1 MSTIFHSTSEMLKS
15 ILDSVKSG
23 RTQLPDFQRGWVWDD
38 DRIRNL
44 LTSILKSYP
53 IGAVMLL
60 ETGGSN
66 LKFKPRLVEGLI
78 LDNQVEPQRLILDG
92 QQRITSLFQALY
104 LDEPV
109 KTKDIRGREI
119 KRRYYLD
126 INIATDEYGD
136 KDEAIVS
143 TPEDGIVKGKGNV
156 ILYDYSTKEKE
167 CEAGMLPIHYLFKPE
182 KLLEWQNIYFNI
194 ERSDKR
200 SNKWSKFMA
209 DVFSAFNNYQVPVI
223 TMLNTTPKDA
233 VCQVFEH
240 VNTGGVNLTVF
251 ELLTASFA
259 ADDFSLRD
267 DWESRYNKSFDSN
280 EKSFIKNP
288 ILNKLSNTDFL
299 QAIALLVTY
308 DRKKGRPNAAVSC
321 KRKDILDLTVEE
333 YKKWSDIVEEGFYQ
347 AAKFLMEL
355 KIFKRRDI
363 PYPSQLIPLTAILV
377 ELGNKASNKG
387 VRDLIARWYWSGVF
401 GELYGSATETR
412 FAKDLPQVL
421 NWINGGELPDTI
433 KDSNFEMDRLIT
445 LRTRNSAA
453 YKGIHALLM
462 KKGCHDFMS
471 GVSIDLQTYYSES
484 IDIHHIFPT
493 KYCNS
498 KNISRDLYN
507 SIINKTPLSARTNRS
522 IGGNAPSKYL
532 EFLEEEKNITP
543 EALNNMLETHLIDV
557 ESIRNNDFETFFE
570 KRKEVLY
577 NAILNEMG
585 QDE

>member
-38 DRIRNL
+38 ERIRNL

-60 ETGGSN
+60 ETGGSGIN
-66 LKFKPRLVEGLI
+66 FKPRLVEGLI
-78 LDNQVEPQRLILDG
+78 LDKEVTPQRLILDG
-92 QQRITSLFQALY
+92 QQRITSLFQTLY
-104 LDEPV
+104 LEEPV
-109 KTKDIRGREI
+109 KTRDSRGSDI

-143 TPEDGIVKGKGNV
+143 APEDGIIKGKGNV
-156 ILYDYSTKEKE
+156 VLHDYSTKEKE
-167 CEAGMLPIHYLFKPE
+167 CGAGMLPIHYLFKPE

-194 ERSDKR
+194 ERSDER

-240 VNTGGVNLTVF
+240 VNTGGVTLTVF

-259 ADDFSLRD
+259 AEDFSLRE
-267 DWESRYNKSFDSN
+267 DWEKRYNQKSNNYERSFSN
-280 EKSFIKNP
+280 DP
-288 ILNKLSNTDFL
+288 ILSKLNNTDFL
-299 QAIALLVTY
+299 QAIALLTTY
-308 DRKKGRPNAAVSC
+308 DRKKKRSNAAVSC
-321 KRKDILDLTVEE
+321 KRKDILDLTVEN
-333 YKKWSDIVEEGFYQ
+333 YKNWSNIVEEAFYQ
-347 AAKFLMEL
+347 AAQFLMEL
-355 KIFKRRDI
+355 KIFRRRDI
-363 PYPSQLIPLTAILV
+363 PYPSQLIPLTAIFA
-377 ELGNKASNKG
+377 ELGNKARDKS
-387 VRDLIARWYWSGVF
+387 VRDSIARWYWSGVF

-412 FAKDLPQVL
+412 FAKDLPQVIH
-421 NWINGGELPDTI
+421 WINGGELPDTI
-433 KDSNFEMDRLIT
+433 KEANFEIDRLIT

-453 YKGIHALLM
+453 YKGIYALLM
-462 KKGCHDFMS
+462 KEGCHDFMS

-493 KYCNS
+493 RYCNS

-532 EFLEEEKNITP
+532 KILEQEKNIRP
-543 EALNNMLETHLIDV
+543 EILNNMLETHLIDV
-557 ESIRNNDFETFFE
+557 EAIRSDDFEIFFQ
-570 KRKEVLY
+570 KRKQALF
-577 NAILNEMG
+577 NIILKTMDN
-585 QDE
+585 